1 MTKPLERDAIYLKR
15 HFDAEIIVLSVCWY
29 ITYKVS
35 YRDLA
40 AMMAERGVGVPHT
53 AIMRWV
59 IRYAV
64 RFLVVK
70 AGMPVPVYIDKS
82 ERLFPMRCF
91 GRTGRRQVPSATC
104 RAMLRTAPPLLCL
117 HLGGARAVQP
127 CGQQCDGKGLH
138 QRRRLTNT
146 GAQVP

>member
-15 HFDAEIIVLSVCWY
+15 HFDAEITVLSVRWY
-29 ITYKVS
+29 ITYEVS

-40 AMMAERGVGVPHT
+40 AMMAERGVVVSHT
-53 AIMRWV
+53 TIMRLV

-82 ERLFPMRCF
+82 ERLFPVRGF

-104 RAMLRTAPPLLCL
+104 RAMLRTASPLLCL
-117 HLGGARAVQP
+117 HLAR
-127 CGQQCDGKGLH
+127 
-138 QRRRLTNT
+138 
-146 GAQVP
+146 

>member
-15 HFDAEIIVLSVCWY
+15 HFDAEIIVLSVGWY

-82 ERLFPMRCF
+82 ERLFPVRGF
-91 GRTGRRQVPSATC
+91 GRTGRHQVPSATC
-104 RAMLRTAPPLLCL
+104 RAMFRTASPLLCL
-117 HLGGARAVQP
+117 HLAR
-127 CGQQCDGKGLH
+127 
-138 QRRRLTNT
+138 
-146 GAQVP
+146 